1 MDANNNDGLINRNFF
16 SVCVDQFAEGWSN
29 WRANTDQEILLDRQR
44 DIELLFNMCREMV
57 DNHLENS
64 AEDSFNLC
72 KQEIR
77 LVVK

>member
-1 MDANNNDGLINRNFF
+1 LDANNNDGHKNRNFF

-57 DNHLENS
+57 DNHLANP

-77 LVVK
+77 LGVK